1 VEREQANDN
10 RSRQPRHRGEGE
22 TSSPANVRFV
32 PSVYVQY
39 LRSHTLSS
47 FNATVLGSK
56 GKAGDDEEAKEE
68 EEKKEEKEEEKKEEK
83 EEEKKEEKEE
93 EKEEEKKE
101 EKEEESEEINEL
113 KEDKEDAQE

>member
-1 VEREQANDN
+1 MEREQANDN

-68 EEKKEEKEEEKKEEK
+68 EEKKEEKEEE
-83 EEEKKEEKEE
+83 
-93 EKEEEKKE
+93 
-101 EKEEESEEINEL
+101 SEEINEL

>member
-32 PSVYVQY
+32 PSVYTQY
-39 LRSHTLSS
+39 LRSHMLSS

-68 EEKKEEKEEEKKEEK
+68 EEKKEEISEEKNEE
-83 EEEKKEEKEE
+83 
-93 EKEEEKKE
+93 
-101 EKEEESEEINEL
+101 
-113 KEDKEDAQE
+113 KEDKEDVQEE